1 LFCAG
6 PPAVRAAERPPG
18 PAVAVGGIHGV
29 WGDRGPHGGASD
41 QHAPRL
47 LDARGD
53 RRLALRHSVVG
64 QVHRHAHTYTHTHRE
79 REMHMTTIS
88 FHSFRCFYFLELS
101 DRFRSCIHVLR
112 YVYYNVIM
120 AAAGMSLGRTSRSRE
135 TTDFQSQWRD
145 RWACNAI
152 SASTITP
159 QRTALRSSFAARA
172 MPGRDPRRI

>member
-1 LFCAG
+1 
-6 PPAVRAAERPPG
+6 
-18 PAVAVGGIHGV
+18 V

-64 QVHRHAHTYTHTHRE
+64 QVHRHAHTYTHRHTERE
-79 REMHMTTIS
+79 RDAHDHDIVPQLS
-88 FHSFRCFYFLELS
+88 LFYFLELS
-101 DRFRSCIHVLR
+101 DRFRSCILVLR

-152 SASTITP
+152 SASVDDY
-159 QRTALRSSFAARA
+159 TAENGATLIVRGSCHAGTRPPPHLNAYRNDENNHVP
-172 MPGRDPRRI
+172 PGETLN